1 MHDYAGVSTS
11 IVLTPSPIT
20 HFSGVIGNNNLSIGD
35 EVAFYIASG
44 NFLKY
49 DEGLSISKLDFVSSL
64 TL

>member
-1 MHDYAGVSTS
+1 MHDFVGVSTS
-11 IVLTPSPIT
+11 IVLTPSPT
-20 HFSGVIGNNNLSIGD
+20 TKFSGVIGNENLYVGG

-49 DEGLSISKLDFVSSL
+49 DEGLSILKLGFVSSF